1 MIQFTLNSQSVC
13 YDGETDVSLLS
24 YLRNDRQ
31 LTAAKDGCSGQ
42 AACGACL
49 VEVDGKACL
58 ACSTPMSKVEGKV
71 VITLEGMPEQLKK
84 TLGMAFVNRGAVQC
98 GFCTPGFLMRAK
110 VLLASNPDPT
120 REEVVKA
127 VRPHLCRCTGY
138 VKLVDAI
145 LDAARYLR
153 EQKMPEPDTNPRL
166 GSGWPKYGGYDR
178 AVGVRPFVNDL
189 AAPGMAH
196 GALVFSSHPRARVLK
211 LDTEEALNMPG
222 VIRIFTADDI
232 PGERIL
238 GLYAKDWPVYV
249 RPGEETRYI
258 GDVLACVVAET
269 EAEARS
275 AVTRV
280 QVAYAVLP
288 PLLNMDEAEQSPI
301 RLHENGNVL
310 LDKTIQRGEP
320 VDEVLAQCA
329 YVAEAT
335 YQTQAVE
342 HAFIEPEACLALP
355 EAGGVRLYVQSQGIW
370 HDKHDIA
377 AMLNLPSPRVT
388 VTLAD
393 SGGAFGGKEDFTC
406 QPHAALAAYLLGRP
420 VKVRLSRPESL
431 RMHPKRH
438 GMRLQYAIGC
448 DAKGLL
454 QAAKVRILAD
464 TGAYAS
470 AGGPVVTRTGT
481 HATSVYHIPSVDVR
495 VKAVY
500 TNNLPAGAFRGFG
513 VNQSNFAME
522 CLVDELCEKGG
533 FDRWQFRYDNAVEP
547 GKMVTTGQVLG
558 EGTAIKETLLAVRD
572 AFQSHPR
579 AGIACAIKNSGI
591 GNGIPEPCDCYLE
604 VHLVE
609 PEPSQASH
617 EPQARLVLHH
627 GWTEMGQGIN
637 TVARQL
643 LCEVAELGSNV
654 AIEITASTENGAFAG
669 STTASRG
676 TFQLGHAVISAA
688 RQLREDMNRF
698 GGNLARLAGRF
709 YKGHYDSA
717 GQTSGQGEPGTIRN
731 HVSYSFATHV
741 AFMDEN
747 GNLEKI
753 LAAHDSGRVINRPLY
768 EGQVHGGVVM
778 GMGYALTESIPTEGG
793 YLTSGKLNACGIPR
807 SVDVPE
813 IEVIAVEVPDPE
825 GPCGAKGIGE
835 IACIPTAPA
844 IANALYRVDGLRRYA
859 LPMKKKK

>member
-1 MIQFTLNSQSVC
+1 MIAFRLNGQATT
-13 YDGETDVSLLS
+13 YDGDPAVSLLS
-24 YLRNDRQ
+24 YLRNDRH

-49 VEVDGKACL
+49 VELNGKACL
-58 ACSTPMSKVEGKV
+58 ACSTPMSKVTDGDV
-71 VITLEGMPEQLKK
+71 VTLEGLPETLRR

-110 VLLASNPDPT
+110 VLLQTNPNPT

-145 LDAARYLR
+145 LDAATLLP
-153 EQKMPEPDTNPRL
+153 EGNIPEPDDNPRL
-166 GSGWPKYGGYDR
+166 GSGWPKYGGYER
-178 AVGVRPFVNDL
+178 AVGTRPFVNDID
-189 AAPGMAH
+189 APGMAH
-196 GALVFSSHPRARVLK
+196 GAIVFSEHPRARVLAIHT
-211 LDTEEALNMPG
+211 DEAADMPG
-222 VIRIFTADDI
+222 VVRILTADDI
-232 PGERIL
+232 PGERVL
-238 GLYAKDWPVYV
+238 GLYAKDWPVYIKV
-249 RPGEETRYI
+249 GEVTRYI
-258 GDVLACVVAET
+258 GDALACVVAET
-269 EAEARS
+269 EAEAR
-275 AVTRV
+275 AAAACVKV
-280 QVAYAVLP
+280 DYEVLT
-288 PLLNMDEAEQSPI
+288 PLLDMEEAETSPI
-301 RLHENGNVL
+301 HIHENGNIL
-310 LDKTIQRGEP
+310 LDKTIRRGEP
-320 VDEVLAQCA
+320 VDEALARCA
-329 YVAEAT
+329 FTAEAT
-335 YQTQAVE
+335 YRTQAVE
-342 HAFIEPEACLALP
+342 HAFIEPEATLAVP

-370 HDKHDIA
+370 HDKTDIA
-377 AMLNLPSPRVT
+377 ALLHVPTPKVT

-420 VKVRLSRPESL
+420 VKVRLSRPESI

-438 GMRLQYAIGC
+438 GMKLHYVIGC
-448 DAKGLL
+448 DAKGIL
-454 QAAKVRILAD
+454 QAAKVRIIAD

-481 HATSVYHIPSVDVR
+481 HATSVYHIPSVDVH
-495 VKAVY
+495 VKAVF

-522 CLVDELCEKGG
+522 CLIDELCEKGG
-533 FDRWQFRYDNAVEP
+533 FDRWQFRYDNAVAP
-547 GKMVTTGQVLG
+547 GRMVTTGQVLG
-558 EGTAIKETLLAVRD
+558 EGTALRETLLAVRD
-572 AFQSHPR
+572 AFRSHPR

-604 VHLVE
+604 VHPA
-609 PEPSQASH
+609 PEQPAG
-617 EPQARLVLHH
+617 ARLVLHH

-637 TVARQL
+637 TVARQM
-643 LCEVAELGSNV
+643 LCEVAELGPDV
-654 AIEITASTENGAFAG
+654 AIDMTASTEHGAFAG

-676 TFQLGHAVISAA
+676 TFQLGHAVVNAA
-688 RQLREDMNRF
+688 RQLRGDLNKY
-698 GGNLARLAGRF
+698 GGRLDRLVGRF

-717 GQTSGQGEPGTIRN
+717 GQTSGQGAPGEIRN

-741 AFMDEN
+741 VFMDEE
-747 GNLEKI
+747 GGIEKI
-753 LAAHDSGRVINRPLY
+753 IAAHDSGRVVNRPLY
-768 EGQVHGGVVM
+768 EGQVQGGVVM
-778 GMGYALTESIPTEGG
+778 GMGYALTESIPVKGG
-793 YLTSGKLNACGIPR
+793 YLTSGKLNACGLLR

-844 IANALYRVDGLRRYA
+844 IVNALYLVDGVRRRE
-859 LPMKKKK
+859 LPVRKNR